1 MNPIDDVPFKSNYIS
16 IKLYIVFFRNEY
28 AKLIIYFT
36 NNHSIYYFYLQNKD
50 KSKETENKNTVYVLT
65 RIMHTFAIF
74 KLLYYEI
81 TIKYPC
87 SYFVH

>member
-50 KSKETENKNTVYVLT
+50 KSKETENKKHS
-65 RIMHTFAIF
+65 RGAHDE
-74 KLLYYEI
+74 K
-81 TIKYPC
+81 
-87 SYFVH
+87 